1 MLIECELLI
10 PKLRTIS
17 VKWLRHTD
25 GILHGRR
32 FFDETPTCRGA
43 LVAQATQ
50 IAISGRVGKVPENG
64 RQLKGKY
71 ADITEL
77 KPGDFRFFGFRDDD
91 TFFITNG
98 ARKDPKRQHRDY
110 DFAVEI
116 RAKYFERKLQANRRP
131 WPKRKS

>member
-1 MLIECELLI
+1 VDDCELLV

-17 VKWLRHTD
+17 IKWLRHSD

-32 FFDETPTCRGA
+32 FFDENPACRGA
-43 LVAQATQ
+43 LMAQAKQ
-50 IAISGRVGKVPENG
+50 VALLGRVGKVPENG

-77 KPGDFRFFGFRDDD
+77 KPSNFRFFGFRDGD

-98 ARKDPKRQHRDY
+98 ARKDPKRQDRDY

-116 RAKYFERKLQANRRP
+116 RAKYFERKLQAARLAS
-131 WPKRKS
+131 PKDKS

>member
-1 MLIECELLI
+1 MDDCELLV
-10 PKLRTIS
+10 PKLRTVS
-17 VKWLRHTD
+17 VKWLRHSD
-25 GILHGRR
+25 KILHGRR
-32 FFDETPTCRGA
+32 FFDENPACHGA

-50 IAISGRVGKVPENG
+50 IAISGRVGKIPENG

-77 KPGDFRFFGFRDDD
+77 KPGDFRFFGFRDGD

-98 ARKDPKRQHRDY
+98 ARKDPKRQDRDY

-116 RAKYFERKLQANRRP
+116 RARYFERKLRAARLASH
-131 WPKRKS
+131 KDKS